1 MIKDPLLRKK
11 TKNESRDSPKN
22 RPARFVADGTFGRDG
37 QITLH
42 PLMWHGD
49 VLRNTSNEIEDT
61 KTTTGR
67 SKGGGFLTP
76 SSSSMMSLPTLANV
90 VHLQL
95 LMALTAHRLCDL
107 NLQTSQL
114 NPCDVTPVLKKYNSN
129 IFSAKF
135 KIGFVFDW
143 F

>member
-1 MIKDPLLRKK
+1 VR
-11 TKNESRDSPKN
+11 
-22 RPARFVADGTFGRDG
+22 
-37 QITLH
+37 
-42 PLMWHGD
+42 HGD
-49 VLRNTSNEIEDT
+49 VLHNTSNEIENT

-76 SSSSMMSLPTLANV
+76 SSSSMMSLPTLASV

-114 NPCDVTPVLKKYNSN
+114 NPCDVTPVFKKYVSN

>member
-1 MIKDPLLRKK
+1 VR
-11 TKNESRDSPKN
+11 
-22 RPARFVADGTFGRDG
+22 
-37 QITLH
+37 
-42 PLMWHGD
+42 HGD
-49 VLRNTSNEIEDT
+49 VLHNTSNEIENT

-76 SSSSMMSLPTLANV
+76 SSSSMMSLPTLASV

-114 NPCDVTPVLKKYNSN
+114 NPCDVTPVFKNTIQTFLARNSKLVLCLIGSN
-129 IFSAKF
+129 VFSEKF
-135 KIGFVFDW
+135 KMC
-143 F
+143 